1 VTWPGA
7 GPLRSDPGVG
17 ALRPA
22 WVEVDL
28 DAIRTNARRLAKL
41 SAPAALCAVVKA
53 GGYGHGAVPVARATL
68 EGGATHLAVALVEEG
83 RELRL
88 AGIGAPVLVLSEPAP
103 AAMPEVVASGL
114 TPTVYTWAGLEALTV
129 AVSAA
134 GAGRDRLAVHVK
146 VDTGMHRVG
155 ATVEEAVA
163 LALEVDRRP
172 ELRLEGFWTHFAV
185 ADEVDDPY
193 TAVQMGRFRAAVEA
207 LRVAGVRPPLLHAA
221 NSAAALW
228 HPAARFDLVR
238 CGIALYGLSPT
249 AGRAGEAEAAHLT
262 PALAL
267 KARVSFVKVVAAG
280 ERLSYGLRYR
290 LDRPSVIAT
299 VPLGYADGVTRRLS
313 DTGGQVLV
321 GGVRRPI
328 AGTVTMDQ
336 IVVDCGPEAEVAV
349 GDEVVLLGRQ
359 DDEVIDAWDWATRT
373 GTIAYEVVCGLS
385 GRVPRAYLGSS

>member
-1 VTWPGA
+1 
-7 GPLRSDPGVG
+7 
-17 ALRPA
+17 
-22 WVEVDL
+22 
-28 DAIRTNARRLAKL
+28 
-41 SAPAALCAVVKA
+41 
-53 GGYGHGAVPVARATL
+53 
-68 EGGATHLAVALVEEG
+68 
-83 RELRL
+83 
-88 AGIGAPVLVLSEPAP
+88 
-103 AAMPEVVASGL
+103 
-114 TPTVYTWAGLEALTV
+114 
-129 AVSAA
+129 
-134 GAGRDRLAVHVK
+134 

-155 ATVEEAVA
+155 ATAEDAVA

-193 TAVQMGRFRAAVEA
+193 TAEQMGRFCVAVDA
-207 LRVAGVRPPLLHAA
+207 LRAAGVRPPLLHAA

-238 CGIALYGLSPT
+238 CGIALYGLSP
-249 AGRAGEAEAAHLT
+249 AAERAGTAEAARLT

-267 KARVSFVKVVAAG
+267 KARVSFVKAVAAG

-290 LDRPSVIAT
+290 LERSSVIAT
-299 VPLGYADGVTRRLS
+299 VPVGYADGVTRRLS
-313 DTGGQVLV
+313 DTGGQVLI

-336 IVVDCGPEAEVAV
+336 IVVDCGPDAEVAV

-359 DDEVIDAWDWATRT
+359 GDEVIDAWDWATRT

-385 GRVPRAYLGSS
+385 ARVPRVYPGSS

>member
-1 VTWPGA
+1 VTAPGTD
-7 GPLRSDPGVG
+7 R
-17 ALRPA
+17 LRPTWA
-22 WVEVDL
+22 EVDL
-28 DAIRTNARRLAKL
+28 DAIRTNARRLAEL

-53 GGYGHGAVPVARATL
+53 DGYGHGAVPVARAAL
-68 EGGATHLAVALVEEG
+68 EGGASHLAVALVEEG
-83 RELRL
+83 RALRQ

-103 AAMPEVVASGL
+103 VAMAEVVASGL
-114 TPTVYTWAGLEALTV
+114 TPTVYTWAGLDALTA
-129 AVSAA
+129 AVQAA
-134 GAGRDRLAVHVK
+134 GVGRDRLAVHVK

-155 ATVEEAVA
+155 ATAEDAVA

-193 TAVQMGRFRAAVEA
+193 TAEQMGRFCVAVDA
-207 LRVAGVRPPLLHAA
+207 LRAAGVRPPLLHAA

-238 CGIALYGLSPT
+238 CGIALYGLSP
-249 AGRAGEAEAAHLT
+249 AAERAGTAEAARLT
-262 PALAL
+262 PVLAL

-290 LDRPSVIAT
+290 LDRSSVIAT
-299 VPLGYADGVTRRLS
+299 VPVGYADGVTRRLS
-313 DTGGQVLV
+313 DTGGQVLI

-336 IVVDCGPEAEVAV
+336 IVVDCGPDAEVAV

-359 DDEVIDAWDWATRT
+359 GDEVIDAWDWATRT

-385 GRVPRAYLGSS
+385 ARVPRVYPGSS